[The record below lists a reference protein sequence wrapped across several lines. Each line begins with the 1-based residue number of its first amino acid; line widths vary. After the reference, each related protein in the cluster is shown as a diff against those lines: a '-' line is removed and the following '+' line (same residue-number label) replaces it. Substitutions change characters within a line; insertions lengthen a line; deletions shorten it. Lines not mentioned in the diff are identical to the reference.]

1 MKITITRAENG
12 FIADADGKIY
22 IGATPAE
29 AIKNIIKGISDTI
42 MGDTASSGDKY
53 TVELTARP
61 DQKQPKTE

>member
-29 AIKNIIKGISDTI
+29 AIKNIVKGFSDTI
-42 MGDTASSGDKY
+42 MGDTENSGDKY
-53 TVELTARP
+53 TVELTIGRL
-61 DQKQPKTE
+61 QKAQ